1 MATKELGKDIEGIMH
16 VSIISPL
23 LLLFE
28 TFGAYVFDADLM
40 NP

>member
-28 TFGAYVFDADLM
+28 TFGAV
-40 NP
+40 PI